1 VKGVNAIL
9 GFEAKSTTN
18 LNVVVVFLSNVIGFV
33 NFTVLALTVAGYS
46 SSPTKTLALL
56 ISFEDIAVSAVKVNF
71 LTFIQATSLVFT
83 LNETASISSAHLA

>member
-1 VKGVNAIL
+1 
-9 GFEAKSTTN
+9 
-18 LNVVVVFLSNVIGFV
+18 VFLSNVTAFV

-56 ISFEDIAVSAVKVNF
+56 ISLEDIALSAVNINF
-71 LTFIQATSLVFT
+71 LIFIQATSLVFT